1 MRALRLIL
9 LLVCVGTLAAPAA
22 AANRPRIRAVTAF
35 VEVERGRWHAQ
46 FQEALTALRQVKA
59 ALERGGYQVQ
69 TLRIATQPFPEYTRG
84 LTREQALKMFLDME
98 ALAEKEDFLPALG
111 PAAVADGENPDSVV
125 LLTAALRHAKRLHG
139 TIVIADAEHGVLP
152 QNVSASARLIKE
164 LAETSPGGYGNFNFA
179 AIAILGPHVPF
190 FPAAYNQGA
199 GKKFALAIEAAS
211 VVQEAFASGNGD
223 HERAQK
229 ALATALGEQ
238 ARAIETIAQQAAR
251 QTGWRYL
258 GMDLSTAPL
267 REVSIGAA
275 LESLSG
281 VPFGE
286 SGTLRAAALATAT
299 VQATPV
305 QHSGYSGL
313 MIPIMEDARLA
324 QRWSEGRISIESLLA
339 YSSVCGTGLD
349 TIPLPGDISEEALA
363 RILGDVAALAARLKK
378 PLTARLM
385 PVKGKA
391 AGEMTEFDDP
401 FLVNVKLQPW
411 K

>member
-1 MRALRLIL
+1 MRRLLLLL
-9 LLVCVGTLAAPAA
+9 LLVASAVPAEAAK
-22 AANRPRIRAVTAF
+22 RPRIRAVTGF
-35 VEVERGRWHAQ
+35 VEVERANWQAQ
-46 FQEALTALRQVKA
+46 FQEALGALRQVKR
-59 ALERGGYQVQ
+59 ALEQGGYEVQ

-84 LTREQALKMFLDME
+84 LPREQVLKLFQDIE

-111 PAAVADGENPDSVV
+111 PAAIADGENAEAVE
-125 LLTAALRHAKRLHG
+125 LLTAALQNTKRLHG
-139 TIVIADAEHGVLP
+139 TIVIADAQHGVLP
-152 QNVSASARLIKE
+152 QNLRAAARLIKT
-164 LAETSPGGYGNFNFA
+164 LADTSPGGYGNFNFA
-179 AIAILGPHVPF
+179 AIAAVGPHVPF

-211 VVQEAFASGNGD
+211 LVHEAFASAGGD

-229 ALATALGEQ
+229 ALAAALLEH
-238 ARAIETIAQQAAR
+238 ARDGIEPIAQRAAQ

-267 REVSIGAA
+267 REVSVGAA

-281 VPFGE
+281 APFGE

-299 VQATPV
+299 VQAAPV
-305 QHSGYSGL
+305 THSGYSGL
-313 MIPIMEDARLA
+313 MIPIMEDATLA
-324 QRWSEGRISIESLLA
+324 QRWSEGHITIEALLA

-349 TIPLPGDISEEALA
+349 TIPLPGDIPEEALA
-363 RILGDVAALAARLKK
+363 RILGDVGALAVRLKK

-385 PVKGKA
+385 PIKGKQ
-391 AGEMTEFDDP
+391 AGEMTAFDDP
-401 FLVNVKLQPW
+401 YLVNVKLQPW